1 MSEMYDIQS
10 IWNDWKIVRFIGEG
24 SFGKVYEIVRSRFGI
39 EEHCALKV
47 ISIPASQAEVQS
59 LRNEGMDDVSVTQ
72 YYSGLVSEFAQ
83 EISLMS
89 KLKGNANVVSYEDYY
104 VKEYTDRVGWDIVIR
119 MELLRDFPSYM
130 RDNPMT
136 EKDIVSLGVDM
147 CNALE
152 LCAKHNIIH
161 RDIKPDNIFVSQ
173 NGNFKLGD
181 FGVARTIEKTVSGL
195 SKKGTYTYMAPE
207 VYRGESYG
215 MNVDIYSLGIV
226 LYKLLNSNREPF
238 LPAPPQPITYNDKN
252 VALVCRMNGQAVP
265 SIPGIKDETNRIVL
279 KACEFDS
286 KARYQTASELK
297 ADLENLLRNWDK
309 EGSSKTTAP
318 VQNVPA
324 APVQDLNATVSVV
337 GSSVPAPAQTMPAPK
352 LAPAPVQNIPA
363 PKPAPAPAQTMPAPK
378 PAPAPAQTM
387 SAPKPAPAP
396 SMNSKKKSKW
406 WVFLIIGVLVVALLG
421 IGAFF
426 LFGQSDNEPDDG
438 DDTEETTAAQVME
451 LTEETLIGTWK
462 SNKGSKILSF
472 YTNGTFSRTGETNA
486 DYVLDEDMVISST
499 SVYYYIYEDGV
510 LVEYNS
516 NSGNATG
523 NTFTK

>member
-59 LRNEGMDDVSVTQ
+59 LRNDGMDDVSVTQ

-173 NGNFKLGD
+173 NGNFKFGD

-265 SIPGIKDETNRIVL
+265 SIPGIKNETNRIVL

-318 VQNVPA
+318 IQNVSA

-337 GSSVPAPAQTMPAPK
+337 GSSVPAPAPAPAQTM
-352 LAPAPVQNIPA
+352 PA

-378 PAPAPAQTM
+378 PAPVPPQA
-387 SAPKPAPAP
+387 KPAPVPKA
-396 SMNSKKKSKW
+396 KTKKSNW
-406 WVFLIIGVLVVALLG
+406 WVFLIIGVLVVAILG
-421 IGAFF
+421 VGAFF
-426 LFGQSDNEPDDG
+426 LSGLNERDPEEPDDT
-438 DDTEETTAAQVME
+438 DETTAAQVME